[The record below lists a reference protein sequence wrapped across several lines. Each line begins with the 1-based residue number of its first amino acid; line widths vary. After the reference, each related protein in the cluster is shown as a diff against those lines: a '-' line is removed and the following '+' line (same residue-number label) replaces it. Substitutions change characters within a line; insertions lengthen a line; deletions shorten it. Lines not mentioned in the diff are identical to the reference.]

1 MDVVTCKKKVC
12 VTLVGALFL
21 WGSAAGA
28 AEGNFNASVSSSGQ
42 VEGGGNGYQGGR
54 WYYYPQSK
62 WYTQWFFNGPYNRDA
77 H

>member
-28 AEGNFNASVSSSGQ
+28 AEGNFNATVSSSGQ
-42 VEGGGNGYQGGR
+42 VEGGGNGYQGGAMVLL
-54 WYYYPQSK
+54 P
-62 WYTQWFFNGPYNRDA
+62 PV
-77 H
+77 